1 MDQGADPWTTF
12 PAPTATQRQ
21 SSRTH
26 CFIFTMDYEI
36 DPLRQSIGDSCPSS
50 LDDST
55 ARREWGWEPAYDLEA
70 TVEDMLK
77 NLS

>member
-1 MDQGADPWTTF
+1 
-12 PAPTATQRQ
+12 
-21 SSRTH
+21 
-26 CFIFTMDYEI
+26 MDYEI

-77 NLS
+77 ILARKFGLSD